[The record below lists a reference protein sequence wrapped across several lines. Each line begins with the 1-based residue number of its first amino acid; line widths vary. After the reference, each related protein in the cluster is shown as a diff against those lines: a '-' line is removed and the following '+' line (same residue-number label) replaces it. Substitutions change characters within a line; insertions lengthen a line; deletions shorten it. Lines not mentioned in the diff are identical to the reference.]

1 MSSIQIPNL
10 WQDAVAATLDEPGLL
25 LYRSNLLG
33 SDLRITNFGGGNTSA
48 KVNMKDPLSGQ
59 SVEVLWVKGSGGD
72 IGSMKL
78 DGFST
83 LYMDKLNSLK
93 GIYRGLAHEDEMV
106 GLFNHCT
113 FNLNPRATSIDTA
126 LHGFVPHKH
135 VDHVHADAV
144 IAIAASKNAED
155 LTKIIYGGEIGFLPW
170 QRPGFDL
177 GLKLGE
183 MAAAHP
189 EYVGVVLGGH
199 GLFTWGDT
207 SKACYEMTLRIIQ
220 KAADW
225 LAAHEKRPRF
235 GGAKVA
241 ALDAAKGT
249 VKWRVKPLGPLRGSP
264 AVGYGSVIV
273 VTQDNQIAALDATD
287 GKTQWNESGSLAQ
300 TGVFGVAAPAV
311 GQGTI
316 VAGYSSGELV
326 AYRYENG
333 RQLWNDALA
342 RTSIA
347 TSVSIITDI
356 DADPIIDNGRVYA
369 LGQGG
374 RMAAYELVTGQRIW
388 ELNLAGISTPAIA
401 GEWIF
406 TLTDD
411 DKLLCIT
418 KSSGKVRWLSQLPRW
433 RSEKHKKGDI
443 LWTGPV
449 LAGNR
454 LWLNSSEGDVATASV
469 DDGKLTRVFRAE
481 AGFTLAPVVANKTL
495 YVLDNSGRITAF
507 R

>member
-1 MSSIQIPNL
+1 MG
-10 WQDAVAATLDEPGLL
+10 QDTIMLSNRVPLGTTTPSLSRRALALTALTAVALCLGACSGHRHKIKTTPTTGTRVPILSRIEAGTKVDDALSSVAVVLPPPEVNTDWGQGGGNGAKSYGHLALGEHPHKLWTTVISGSSPLRRLAAAPVIGAGKLYVIDTLGV
-25 LYRSNLLG
+25 
-33 SDLRITNFGGGNTSA
+33 LRAFDANTGKEVWKQSFDVPADSSAVFGGGASY
-48 KVNMKDPLSGQ
+48 D
-59 SVEVLWVKGSGGD
+59 
-72 IGSMKL
+72 
-78 DGFST
+78 DG
-83 LYMDKLNSLK
+83 
-93 GIYRGLAHEDEMV
+93 
-106 GLFNHCT
+106 
-113 FNLNPRATSIDTA
+113 
-126 LHGFVPHKH
+126 
-135 VDHVHADAV
+135 AV
-144 IAIAASKNAED
+144 YV
-155 LTKIIYGGEIGFLPW
+155 TTG
-170 QRPGFDL
+170 
-177 GLKLGE
+177 LGE
-183 MAAAHP
+183 
-189 EYVGVVLGGH
+189 
-199 GLFTWGDT
+199 
-207 SKACYEMTLRIIQ
+207 
-220 KAADW
+220 
-225 LAAHEKRPRF
+225 
-235 GGAKVA
+235 VA
-241 ALDAAKGT
+241 ALDAEKGT
-249 VKWRVKPLGPLRGSP
+249 IKWRVKPLGPLRGSP
-264 AVGYGSVIV
+264 AIGYGSVVV
-273 VTQDNQIAALDATD
+273 VTQDNQIASLDAAT

-300 TGVFGVAAPAV
+300 TGVFGVAAPAI

-347 TSVSIITDI
+347 TSVSILTDI

-406 TLTDD
+406 ALTDE

-418 KSSGKVRWLSQLPRW
+418 KSTGKVRWLSQLPRY
-433 RSEKHKKGDI
+433 HQVKKKQGAI

-454 LWLNSSEGDVATASV
+454 LWVNSSEGDIATVSV
-469 DDGKLTRVFRAE
+469 DSGKLTKVFRSE
-481 AGFTLAPVVANKTL
+481 AGFTLAPVVANNTL